1 MEAIAASVHRHRG
14 GFDPRLLSTL
24 RVLLGADVVSVDA
37 RITQP
42 VWKEKRLLGG
52 ADLVLHTH
60 RAPLPTDSPEPILFA
75 PRSPL
80 QTYRMLESFEA
91 ALEAP
96 EQDFNTKTDSHVELQ
111 DAARDLP

>member
-1 MEAIAASVHRHRG
+1 M
-14 GFDPRLLSTL
+14 
-24 RVLLGADVVSVDA
+24 
-37 RITQP
+37 
-42 VWKEKRLLGG
+42 WKEKRLLGG

-60 RAPLPTDSPEPILFA
+60 REPIPVDSPEPILFA

-91 ALEAP
+91 VLNALT
-96 EQDFNTKTDSHVELQ
+96 QRVSSGTDSDVELQ